1 MACYRYVKSSQTKL
15 NQSKLMTMLF
25 FYIFHYLYP
34 NLYLYLYRIDGYII
48 EQCHWTIEL
57 FSKSECWKGRSS
69 CNVSYICDYTR
80 YNTILPLL
88 YSSFLTPSN
97 QRFAFLI
104 QNRSNIIGVTY
115 IEQNPQYSIV
125 IWNPPM
131 CWYVSLTHS
140 YLPSESFIH
149 SLLYLNN
156 NQSIYLSIRFI
167 I

>member
-69 CNVSYICDYTR
+69 CNVSYICIYTIQ
-80 YNTILPLL
+80 YDTASCI
-88 YSSFLTPSN
+88 FLVSYPIN
-97 QRFAFLI
+97 QRFAFLF
-104 QNRSNIIGVTY
+104 QNVYNIIIGVTY

-140 YLPSESFIH
+140 FIH
-149 SLLYLNN
+149 SFIIVS
-156 NQSIYLSIRFI
+156 QSIYLFAS
-167 I
+167 